1 MTRRGKADVDPLRWL
16 LLALLAIGVGYWCF
30 QHFASFGARSSP
42 KGSVVD
48 KRGAGGLA
56 PVHTILVEKH
66 DFPVYLNGL
75 GTVQAANTVTV
86 RSRVDGQIAKV
97 AFEEGQMVQTGDLL
111 VQIDPAPFQAALD
124 QALAKIAQDKANLA
138 NAQQDLQRTST
149 LAKQGNATQQLLDQ
163 RAAAVASQTALVQA
177 DEAAIESAKV
187 QLGYTTIKSP
197 LTGRAGFRLIDP
209 GNIVHANDQ
218 NGILTITQLQPIA
231 VVFTASEQELPAI
244 QEAMQSGALPVTAM
258 SSDGQKVLGDG
269 KLQLIDNQ
277 VDVASGTIRLKALFD
292 NSNKTLW
299 PGLSVT
305 TRLLLRTIKNVVVV
319 PAKAVKRGPN
329 GLYAYVIDN
338 QSKAQQRSLKVNHFD
353 DTQALVEEGL
363 NPGDRLVTTG
373 QYRVQPGGPV
383 QLLDDQNRNAT
394 ATSATEKAE

>member
-1 MTRRGKADVDPLRWL
+1 
-16 LLALLAIGVGYWCF
+16 
-30 QHFASFGARSSP
+30 
-42 KGSVVD
+42 
-48 KRGAGGLA
+48 
-56 PVHTILVEKH
+56 
-66 DFPVYLNGL
+66 
-75 GTVQAANTVTV
+75 
-86 RSRVDGQIAKV
+86 
-97 AFEEGQMVQTGDLL
+97 

-124 QALAKIAQDKANLA
+124 QALAKMAQDKANLA
-138 NAQQDLQRTST
+138 YAQQDLQRTST
-149 LAKQGNATQQLLDQ
+149 LAKQGNATQQVLDQ

-187 QLGYTTIKSP
+187 QLGYTMIKSP
-197 LTGRAGFRLIDP
+197 ITGRAGFRLIDP

-218 NGILTITQLQPIA
+218 NGILTITQLQPIT

-258 SSDGQKVLGDG
+258 SSDGQKVLGGG

-292 NSNKTLW
+292 NSNKALW

-305 TRLLLRTIKNVVVV
+305 TRLLLRTIKNVVVIPV
-319 PAKAVKRGPN
+319 KAVKRGPN

-338 QSKAQQRSLKVNHFD
+338 HSKAQQRSLKVNHID
-353 DTQALVEEGL
+353 DAQALVEEGL
-363 NPGDRLVTTG
+363 NPGDRIVTTG
-373 QYRVQPGGPV
+373 QYRVRPGGPV
-383 QLLDDQNRNAT
+383 QLLDGQNRNAT